1 MTATVSTSS
10 RSLET
15 AGSAPRRAR
24 VERSTRETSI
34 TVDLIIDGSGRAS
47 VKTGIGFLD
56 HMLATLALF
65 ARFDLDLTA
74 QGDLHID
81 DHHTSEDCFIVLGQA
96 LDKALGDRAGL
107 VRFAHAYAPLDEA
120 LARTVVDVATRIT
133 ASIDLGLTRP
143 AIGQWASE
151 NITHALTTLA
161 ASARFTL
168 HVDVL
173 KGANDH
179 HRAEAAF
186 KSLGLALREAV
197 RIDIVPSSAEVSNST
212 KGVL

>member
-1 MTATVSTSS
+1 MTAAPPSGV
-10 RSLET
+10 RSAQFS
-15 AGSAPRRAR
+15 AGPTRRAR

-34 TVDLIIDGSGRAS
+34 TVDLVIDGSGRAS
-47 VKTGIGFLD
+47 VKTGVGFLD

-107 VRFAHAYAPLDEA
+107 VRFGHAYAPLDDA
-120 LARTVVDVATRIT
+120 LARAVVDLATRIT

-151 NITHALTTLA
+151 NITHAFTTLA
-161 ASARFTL
+161 ASARLTL

-173 KGANDH
+173 KGINDH

-197 RIDIVPSSAEVSNST
+197 RLDSTLAPTDISNST

>member
-1 MTATVSTSS
+1 MTATTIEPAAAA
-10 RSLET
+10 RT
-15 AGSAPRRAR
+15 ATI
-24 VERSTRETSI
+24 ERSTRETVI
-34 TVDLIIDGSGRAS
+34 TLTLNLDGAGRAT
-47 VKTGIGFLD
+47 VRTGIGFLD

-65 ARFDLDLTA
+65 ARFDLDLA
-74 QGDLHID
+74 CQGDLHVD

-96 LDKALGDRAGL
+96 IDRALGDRAGL
-107 VRFAHAYAPLDEA
+107 VRFGSAYAPLDEA
-120 LARTVVDVATRIT
+120 LARAVVDLATRST

-151 NITHALTTLA
+151 NITHAFTTLA
-161 ASARFTL
+161 TATRATL

-173 KGANDH
+173 KGINDH

-186 KSLGLALREAV
+186 KALGLALRQAV
-197 RIDIVPSSAEVSNST
+197 RTDRVQSDAGSDPASSLSNST

>member
-1 MTATVSTSS
+1 MTTTPTSVPS
-10 RSLET
+10 SERSNVAL
-15 AGSAPRRAR
+15 RRAR
-24 VERSTRETSI
+24 IERSTRETSI
-34 TVDLIIDGSGRAS
+34 TADLIIDGSGRAS

-65 ARFDLDLTA
+65 ARFDLDLIA
-74 QGDLHID
+74 QGDLHVD

-96 LDKALGDRAGL
+96 IDRALEDRVGL
-107 VRFAHAYAPLDEA
+107 VRFGHAYAPLDEA
-120 LARTVVDVATRIT
+120 LARAVVDLATRIT

-143 AIGQWASE
+143 TVGQWACE
-151 NITHALTTLA
+151 NITHALNTLA
-161 ASARFTL
+161 ASARLTL

-186 KSLGLALREAV
+186 KALGLALRDAV
-197 RIDIVPSSAEVSNST
+197 RRDPTLSPTDVSNST

>member
-1 MTATVSTSS
+1 MTATVSTPSS
-10 RSLET
+10 SPT
-15 AGSAPRRAR
+15 AGARTTRRAR

-47 VKTGIGFLD
+47 VKTGVGFLD

-81 DHHTSEDCFIVLGQA
+81 DHHTSEDCFIVLGHA

-120 LARTVVDVATRIT
+120 LARTVVDLATRIT

-143 AIGQWASE
+143 AIGEWACE
-151 NITHALTTLA
+151 NIAHALTTLA

-173 KGANDH
+173 RGANDH

>member
-1 MTATVSTSS
+1 MTTTPTGVPTSE
-10 RSLET
+10 RSDAAL
-15 AGSAPRRAR
+15 RRAR
-24 VERSTRETSI
+24 IERSTRETSI
-34 TVDLIIDGSGRAS
+34 TADLVLDGSGRAS

-65 ARFDLDLTA
+65 ARFDLDLIA
-74 QGDLHID
+74 QGDLHVD

-96 LDKALGDRAGL
+96 IDRALGDRTGL
-107 VRFAHAYAPLDEA
+107 VRFGHAYAPLDEA
-120 LARTVVDVATRIT
+120 LARAVVDLATRIT

-143 AIGQWASE
+143 TIGQWACE

-161 ASARFTL
+161 TSARFTL

-186 KSLGLALREAV
+186 KALGLALRDAV
-197 RIDIVPSSAEVSNST
+197 RRDPTLSSTDVSNST

>member
-1 MTATVSTSS
+1 MLSS
-10 RSLET
+10 ERSNPAL
-15 AGSAPRRAR
+15 RRAR
-24 VERSTRETSI
+24 IERSTRETSI
-34 TVDLIIDGSGRAS
+34 TADLVLDGSGRAS

-65 ARFDLDLTA
+65 ARFDLDLIA
-74 QGDLHID
+74 QGDLHVD

-96 LDKALGDRAGL
+96 IDKALGDRAGL

-120 LARTVVDVATRIT
+120 LARAVVDLATRAT

-143 AIGQWASE
+143 AIGQWACE

-161 ASARFTL
+161 VSARLTL
-168 HVDVL
+168 HADVL

-186 KSLGLALREAV
+186 KALGLALRDAV
-197 RIDIVPSSAEVSNST
+197 RRDPTLSPTDISNST

>member
-1 MTATVSTSS
+1 MTLISTSARNVEFS
-10 RSLET
+10 P
-15 AGSAPRRAR
+15 GSTRKAR

-34 TVDLIIDGSGRAS
+34 TADLVLDGSGRATI
-47 VKTGIGFLD
+47 KTGIGFLD

-65 ARFDLDLTA
+65 ARLDLDLIA
-74 QGDLHID
+74 EGDLHVD

-96 LDKALGDRAGL
+96 IDKALGDRAGL
-107 VRFAHAYAPLDEA
+107 LRFAHAYAPLDEA
-120 LARTVVDVATRIT
+120 LARAVVDLATRAT

-143 AIGQWASE
+143 TIGLWACE
-151 NITHALTTLA
+151 NITHAFTTLA
-161 ASARFTL
+161 VSARLTL
-168 HVDVL
+168 HIDVL

-186 KSLGLALREAV
+186 KALGLALREAV
-197 RIDIVPSSAEVSNST
+197 RRDPTLSPTDFSNST

>member
-1 MTATVSTSS
+1 MTAAPTPGL
-10 RSLET
+10 RSAQFS
-15 AGSAPRRAR
+15 AGATRRAR
-24 VERSTRETSI
+24 IERSTRETSI
-34 TVDLIIDGSGRAS
+34 TADLVLDGSGRAS

-74 QGDLHID
+74 QGDLHVD

-107 VRFAHAYAPLDEA
+107 VRFGHAYAPLDES
-120 LARTVVDVATRIT
+120 LARAVVDLATRIT

-143 AIGQWASE
+143 TVGQWACE

-186 KSLGLALREAV
+186 KALGLALREAV
-197 RIDIVPSSAEVSNST
+197 RLDPSLSPADISNST

>member
-1 MTATVSTSS
+1 MTATVSTPSS
-10 RSLET
+10 SPT
-15 AGSAPRRAR
+15 AGARTTRRAR

-47 VKTGIGFLD
+47 VKTGVGFLD

-107 VRFAHAYAPLDEA
+107 VRFAHAYAPLDES
-120 LARTVVDVATRIT
+120 LARTVVDLATRIT

-143 AIGQWASE
+143 AIGEWACE

-173 KGANDH
+173 RGANDH